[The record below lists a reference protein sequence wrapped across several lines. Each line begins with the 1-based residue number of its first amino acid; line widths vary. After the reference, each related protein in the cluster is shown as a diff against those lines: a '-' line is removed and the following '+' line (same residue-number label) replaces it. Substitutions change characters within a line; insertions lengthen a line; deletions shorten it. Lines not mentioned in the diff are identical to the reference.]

1 MRVAA
6 AFLLCAASLG
16 LAMQVGAPLRRP
28 LSARPL
34 SSPPSGAHAA
44 ASCRALWLRDAEVI
58 AGRRRARTA
67 RMVSLIDTSASESEI
82 WLQAFAPYFVLA
94 ALKVSIALT
103 SEDPAKR
110 ASPAG
115 IATWL
120 GLSGGLYAAIIYRNL
135 HPVGSELVATVAGA
149 LAPFV

>member
-1 MRVAA
+1 
-6 AFLLCAASLG
+6 
-16 LAMQVGAPLRRP
+16 MQG
-28 LSARPL
+28 
-34 SSPPSGAHAA
+34 
-44 ASCRALWLRDAEVI
+44 AEVI
-58 AGRRRARTA
+58 AGRHRARTP
-67 RMVSLIDTSASESEI
+67 RMVSLIDTSASEPEI

-103 SEDPAKR
+103 SEDPTKR

-120 GLSGGLYAAIIYRNL
+120 GLSGGLYAAIIYRTL

-149 LAPFV
+149 LAPLV